1 MVKLRDQSHIG
12 EAKKRYSHSLF
23 ESHSEPLLTA
33 GRRALILKVLESGSA
48 TIDDVRAVVPI
59 PMTANPKAFGAVPN
73 ALAKAGIIRRIGF
86 VKSTRAIANARP
98 ISRWELADTAKAYAW
113 LTAHPA
119 LETGVNQ

>member
-1 MVKLRDQSHIG
+1 MLRKI
-12 EAKKRYSHSLF
+12 
-23 ESHSEPLLTA
+23 
-33 GRRALILKVLESGSA
+33 LESGSA
-48 TIDDVRAVVPI
+48 TIDDVRAIVPI
-59 PMTANPKAFGAVPN
+59 PMTANAKAFGAVPN

-119 LETGVNQ
+119 LVTGANQ